1 MIKKSDY
8 SVKFFSSTRQIDK
21 DEWNSILDENFILNS
36 YEYQDAIEQSKIND
50 FRYGYF
56 LIYRENKLIAHVS
69 TGILEFDLDM
79 MAGNF
84 TKRIVNF
91 IRKFIP
97 KFFRIKVI
105 ECGHPTALGNTI
117 ALSSKEYL
125 PDILLV
131 LNQELVKLAKNEKVV
146 AIGEIG
152 LDYFSHNRKVI
163 TGEQKENQKKGFVAQ
178 LELAQE
184 LDLPVIIHCRSS
196 KENPTDA
203 YDDIYEIL
211 FLSNPHLNP
220 LPKGEGDF
228 RMVFHC
234 YGGNLDFTKKLLR
247 HKNIFFSFTPNIT
260 YKIKKNIVGTKDDIM
275 ESIKIIPLKKIMLE
289 TDCPYLAPQEFRGKR
304 SEPMYAKYAAKRIA
318 FIKNINIDKVEKITA
333 ENADNFFR
341 F

>member
-1 MIKKSDY
+1 MID
-8 SVKFFSSTRQIDK
+8 THAHLDDRQFDK
-21 DEWNSILDENFILNS
+21 DREEVISRSFENGVEKIINVGADIKGSRDSIVLAKKYENIFAAVGLHPHCFG
-36 YEYQDAIEQSKIND
+36 EDKEVGD
-50 FRYGYF
+50 VG
-56 LIYRENKLIAHVS
+56 
-69 TGILEFDLDM
+69 GIGE
-79 MAGNF
+79 
-84 TKRIVNF
+84 
-91 IRKFIP
+91 
-97 KFFRIKVI
+97 
-105 ECGHPTALGNTI
+105 
-117 ALSSKEYL
+117 
-125 PDILLV
+125 
-131 LNQELVKLAKNEKVV
+131 LAKNEKVV